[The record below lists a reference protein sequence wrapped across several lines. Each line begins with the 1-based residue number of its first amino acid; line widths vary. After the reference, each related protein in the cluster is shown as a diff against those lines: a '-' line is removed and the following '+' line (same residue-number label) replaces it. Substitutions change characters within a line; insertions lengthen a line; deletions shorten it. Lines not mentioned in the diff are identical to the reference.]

1 MIFNFH
7 QSRQS
12 TEKQLLLICFA
23 VFLFISQ
30 NTLAVVPA
38 PSGEKYANTYSNPV
52 DARSLPD
59 PSIIKGKD
67 GWFYLYATENIRH
80 VPILRS
86 KNMTQWEQIGT
97 AFTKETRPDFEPK
110 AGIWAPDIN
119 YFNKKYVMYYSM
131 SVWGGEWTCGVGV
144 ATADKPER
152 PFTDHGKLFR
162 SNEINVQNS
171 IDPFF
176 IEENCKKYLFWG
188 SFRGIYYIELSKDGL
203 ALKKGAEPKQ
213 VAGTAFEGTY
223 IYKRKG
229 YYYFFASVGSC
240 CAGLNSTYR
249 LVVGRSKK
257 LLGPYVDRVGNP
269 MMENGFEVVID
280 KNDRFLGN
288 GHNAEI
294 VQDDAGRDWMLY
306 HGIDVNEPK
315 KRVLMLDEILWDND
329 GWPYV
334 HNSGTPSLEAEAPV
348 FK

>member
-1 MIFNFH
+1 MIFTFH
-7 QSRQS
+7 TLKHSS
-12 TEKQLLLICFA
+12 ETKFLLIYLT
-23 VFLFISQ
+23 VFILFSQ
-30 NTLAVVPA
+30 TTLATAQVPPA
-38 PSGEKYANTYSNPV
+38 EKSKNMYSNPV

-59 PSIIKGKD
+59 PTIIKGKD

-86 KNMTQWEQIGT
+86 KNLTQWELIGT
-97 AFTKETRPDFEPK
+97 AFTKESRPDFEPK

-144 ATADKPER
+144 ATADKPEG

-176 IEENCKKYLFWG
+176 IQDKGKKYLFWG
-188 SFRGIYYIELSKDGL
+188 SFRGINYIELSKDGL
-203 ALKKGAEPKQ
+203 SLKKGAKPTQ
-213 VAGTAFEGTY
+213 VAGTVFEGTY
-223 IYKRKG
+223 IYKRNG

-249 LVVGRSKK
+249 LVVGRSKN
-257 LLGPYVDRVGNP
+257 LLGPYVDRTGTP
-269 MMENGFEVVID
+269 MMKNGFEVVID
-280 KNDRFLGN
+280 RNERFLGN

-294 VQDDAGRDWMLY
+294 VQDDAGRDWIFY
-306 HGIDVNEPK
+306 HGIDVNEPN
-315 KRVLMLDEILWDND
+315 KRVLLLDEVLWDKD

-334 HNSGTPSLEAEAPV
+334 QNSGTPSLNAEAPV

>member
-1 MIFNFH
+1 MTLTFH
-7 QSRQS
+7 PGRQS
-12 TEKQLLLICFA
+12 TEKKLLLICFT
-23 VFLFISQ
+23 VFFFLSQ
-30 NTLAVVPA
+30 SALADILTF
-38 PSGEKYANTYSNPV
+38 SGEENRKTYSNPV

-59 PSIIKGKD
+59 PTIIKGKD

-86 KNMTQWEQIGT
+86 KNLTQWEQTGT

-110 AGIWAPDIN
+110 ASVWAPDIN

-144 ATADKPER
+144 ASADKPEG

-162 SNEINVQNS
+162 SNEINVKNS

-188 SFRGIYYIELSKDGL
+188 SFRGIYYIELNKDGL
-203 ALKKGAEPKQ
+203 ALKKGSEPKQ
-213 VAGTAFEGTY
+213 IAGTAFEGTY

-229 YYYFFASVGSC
+229 FYYFFASVGSC

-257 LLGPYVDRVGNP
+257 LLGPYVDRVGNA

-294 VQDDAGRDWMLY
+294 VQDDAGRDWILY

-315 KRVLMLDEILWDND
+315 KRVLMLDEIMWDND

-334 HNSGTPSLEAEAPV
+334 RNSGTPSLEAEAPV

>member
-1 MIFNFH
+1 MIITSH
-7 QSRQS
+7 LCRLS
-12 TEKQLLLICFA
+12 TEKKLLLICFA
-23 VFLFISQ
+23 VFFFVLQ
-30 NTLAVVPA
+30 NTWADTLPA
-38 PSGEKYANTYSNPV
+38 SEEKNRKTYSNPV
-52 DARSLPD
+52 DDRSLPD
-59 PSIIKGKD
+59 PTILKDKD
-67 GWFYLYATENIRH
+67 GWYYLYATENIRH

-86 KNMTQWEQIGT
+86 KNLIQWEQIGT

-144 ATADKPER
+144 ASAEKPEG

-176 IEENCKKYLFWG
+176 IEDKGKKYLFWG
-188 SFRGIYYIELSKDGL
+188 SFRGIFYIELSKDGL
-203 ALKKGAEPKQ
+203 TLKEGSKPKQ
-213 VAGTAFEGTY
+213 IAGTAFEGTY

-269 MMENGFEVVID
+269 MMQNGFEVVID
-280 KNDRFLGN
+280 KNENFLGN

-315 KRVLMLDEILWDND
+315 KRVLMLDEILWDKD

-334 HNSGTPSLEAEAPV
+334 RNSGTPSLEAAAPV